1 MIASF
6 ILMKGRM
13 MYLEILG
20 MEENTICTRT
30 AFSFVERIRFIVG
43 NIILISILEGIQ
55 SVEFSMKKV
64 QNRRKQSLLW
74 SIGITIMEK

>member
-1 MIASF
+1 MIVSSL
-6 ILMKGRM
+6 LMMGIREVKK
-13 MYLEILG
+13 EK
-20 MEENTICTRT
+20 NTICTRT